1 LDVFDFLDPST
12 DDLETTTVPR
22 NDGTSVAYEELQDT
36 RFKDRFGGVPLSV
49 MDFDKDPS
57 LLAKSGFDSDRD
69 IRKHV
74 LSSDKSGYAQK
85 LLFST
90 YNPTQARLFLDYY
103 MPKGAHVLDPFM
115 GRGVRMTMALDLGM
129 SYTGFDVCPKTVDLN
144 RSLLK
149 PGQTANLHLADG
161 TMLTPFDGKTDVF
174 DGVFTCPPYYEIEKY
189 SGEPGD
195 LSYLS
200 ESEFNSRM
208 QILFHSLYRLV
219 RPSGRQRPDIHPVVM
234 TVGSVRRG
242 EKGLVDMD
250 YVFQGMARE
259 AGFVLHDKVIT
270 KNRTPGAGFTFRRN
284 WGLGFA
290 TKAHETTLV
299 FLKRPEPNIQNRA

>member
-1 LDVFDFLDPST
+1 MDFLDFLTPEH
-12 DDLETTTVPR
+12 DEIETHTPR
-22 NDGTSVAYEELQDT
+22 NDGTSVAYNELQDV
-36 RFKDRFGGVPLSV
+36 RFKDRFNGVPLSV
-49 MDFDKDPS
+49 MDFDKDPG
-57 LLAKSGFDSDRD
+57 LLARVEFDADTS

-74 LSSDKSGYAQK
+74 RSSDKSGYAQK

-90 YNPTQARLFLDYY
+90 YNPTQARLLLDYY

-115 GRGVRMTMALDLGM
+115 GRGVRMAMALDLGM
-129 SYTGFDVCPKTVDLN
+129 SYTGFDVCPKTVELN
-144 RSLLK
+144 RRLLK
-149 PGQTANLHLADG
+149 PGQSANLHLADG
-161 TMLTPFDGKTDVF
+161 TELAPLRGDANAF

-195 LSYLS
+195 LSYLT
-200 ESEFNSRM
+200 EDDFNRRM
-208 QILFHSLYRLV
+208 QGLFHHLYRLV
-219 RPSGRQRPDIHPVVM
+219 KSSKRQRPDIHPVVF

-259 AGFVLHDKVIT
+259 AGFILHDKVIT

-299 FLKRPEPNIQNRA
+299 FLKRT